1 MTLVPGFK
9 AFSDAARGPLSL
21 LRSEEAYGIVLM
33 ESGQRYRVRRR
44 ELNDAVMQLLL
55 CCCATCR
62 NVGGCRGAVSAV
74 FWELED
80 DCGMRLEAH
89 CRLHKCRLHWLHQLL

>member
-55 CCCATCR
+55 LLCHMQECRWVQGRCKCC
-62 NVGGCRGAVSAV
+62 VLGA
-74 FWELED
+74 
-80 DCGMRLEAH
+80 
-89 CRLHKCRLHWLHQLL
+89 